1 LFVGGEVVV
10 GDVVGRGVFVRVKGS
25 GVMNRDMS
33 RAGFRFESTFSNSFL
48 FFLEVKYPK
57 TVLWTWRSA

>member
-1 LFVGGEVVV
+1 MVV

-33 RAGFRFESTFSNSFL
+33 RAGFRFESTFSTASYSSL
-48 FFLEVKYPK
+48 
-57 TVLWTWRSA
+57 R